1 MIENTTQG
9 ADRGLEILLPSADE
23 ATMSD
28 QTSSLHLPSRP
39 IAATI
44 AVVVR
49 DQQVLLVRRA
59 NPPDQGMW
67 GYPGGKIDAGE
78 TLAQAALRELHEETG
93 ISAEA
98 IGVLTA
104 LDAFDRDADGQVKR
118 HFILIAMLCRWNGGE
133 PVAGD
138 DALEAG
144 WFPVAGLEESGVEL
158 SQDVAWVARK
168 AAGILAEGEA

>member
-1 MIENTTQG
+1 M
-9 ADRGLEILLPSADE
+9 
-23 ATMSD
+23 
-28 QTSSLHLPSRP
+28 
-39 IAATI
+39 
-44 AVVVR
+44 R
-49 DQQVLLVRRA
+49 DLQVLLVHRA

-98 IGVLTA
+98 VGVLTA
-104 LDAFDRDADGQVKR
+104 LDAFERDANGQVKR

-138 DALEAG
+138 DALEAR
-144 WFPVAGLEESGVEL
+144 WFPVAALEESGLEL

-168 AAGILAEGEA
+168 AVGILVEAEA

>member
-1 MIENTTQG
+1 MP
-9 ADRGLEILLPSADE
+9 DKPLSSPS
-23 ATMSD
+23 S
-28 QTSSLHLPSRP
+28 PSPERP

-118 HFILIAMLCRWNGGE
+118 HFILIAMLCRWKGGE

-138 DALEAG
+138 DALEAR
-144 WFPVAGLEESGVEL
+144 WFPVAGLEESGLEL

-168 AAGILAEGEA
+168 AADVMAMRDVAGLSPTFL

>member
-1 MIENTTQG
+1 MP
-9 ADRGLEILLPSADE
+9 DKPLSSPS
-23 ATMSD
+23 S
-28 QTSSLHLPSRP
+28 PSRP

-98 IGVLTA
+98 VGVLTA
-104 LDAFDRDADGQVKR
+104 LDAFDRDAGGQVKR
-118 HFILIAMLCRWNGGE
+118 HFILIAMLCRWKGGE

-138 DALEAG
+138 DALEAR
-144 WFPVAGLEESGVEL
+144 WFPVAGLEESGLEL

-168 AAGILAEGEA
+168 AVGILVAGRS

>member
-1 MIENTTQG
+1 MP
-9 ADRGLEILLPSADE
+9 DKPLSSPS
-23 ATMSD
+23 S
-28 QTSSLHLPSRP
+28 PSPERP

-104 LDAFDRDADGQVKR
+104 LDAFDRDAGGQVKR
-118 HFILIAMLCRWNGGE
+118 HFILIAMLCRWKGGE

-138 DALEAG
+138 DALEAR
-144 WFPVAGLEESGVEL
+144 WFPVAGLEESGLEL
-158 SQDVAWVARK
+158 SEDVAWVARK
-168 AAGILAEGEA
+168 VADVMAEGEA